1 MKLHLG
7 CGKTRMDGWLNVDQV
22 EVPGVTDMCVDLD
35 SGDLALMLDPDS
47 VDESLGLHV
56 IEHLSN
62 PLDFMAA
69 LWSVTK
75 PGGTV
80 TFETPYGSSDDAW
93 EDPTHVRP
101 YFVNSW
107 GYFGQPFYF
116 RADYGYLADWR
127 VKELLLA
134 VDAERCGAYAD
145 RPGLILEAVQRERN
159 IVRFMRVTLE
169 AVKPARAADAALQE
183 PLPLAFALVGAA

>member
-1 MKLHLG
+1 
-7 CGKTRMDGWLNVDQV
+7 MDGWVNVDQV
-22 EVPGVTDMCVDLD
+22 ETPGVTDMAVNLD
-35 SGDLALMLDPDS
+35 GGDLAYMLDEDS

-56 IEHLSN
+56 IEHLSR
-62 PLDFMAA
+62 PLEFMAA
-69 LWSVTK
+69 LWAVTK

-116 RADYGYLADWR
+116 RADYGYRADWR
-127 VKELLLA
+127 VT
-134 VDAERCGAYAD
+134 D
-145 RPGLILEAVQRERN
+145 LILGVPASRWADSTPDALIDAIHHERN
-159 IVRFMRVTLE
+159 VVQFMRVTLE
-169 AVKPARAADAALQE
+169 AVKPPRAADAALQE
-183 PLPLAFALVGAA
+183 PLPLSFALVDA

>member
-116 RADYGYLADWR
+116 RADYGYAADWR
-127 VKELLLA
+127 VAELTLA
-134 VDAERCGAYAD
+134 VDAGRWAD
-145 RPGLILEAVQRERN
+145 SAPADVLAAVQSERN
-159 IVRFMRVTLE
+159 VVEFMRVTLE

-183 PLPLAFALVGAA
+183 PLPLAFALVGTA